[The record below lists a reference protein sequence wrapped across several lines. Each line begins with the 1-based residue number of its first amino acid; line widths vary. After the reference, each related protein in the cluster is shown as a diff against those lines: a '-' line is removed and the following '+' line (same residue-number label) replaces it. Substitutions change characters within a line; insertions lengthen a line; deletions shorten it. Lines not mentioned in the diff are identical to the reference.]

1 MGVSNHLIVSLKEPE
16 LIKVLVVEADSILSQ
31 GLSAGLQQYGY
42 TIAGIAG
49 QAEEAVRL
57 FKEND
62 ADIIL
67 INTHVP
73 GDKDGIDTVLE
84 LMKIKRVPVI
94 YLIAFA
100 DATTIARIK
109 QTYPVA
115 FLIKPYDSSNIS
127 IAIEMAMHNFMTCGR
142 QDIVTEANLP
152 VLAVAGTNGHDI
164 VDKEVILRQGNYIF
178 IKRNFLFVKIKL
190 SEILYLEADGNYV
203 HVVIKDK
210 KFTVRLSL
218 MQVIQKINYSRFARI
233 NRSSVVNVDAIKSF
247 NKEQVEI
254 AQYEIPIGKSYKESF
269 FRQLLPPVIQRYD
282 NGQSWL

>member
-1 MGVSNHLIVSLKEPE
+1 MGGSNHLIVSLKEPE
-16 LIKVLVVEADSILSQ
+16 LIKVLVIEADSILSQ

-67 INTHVP
+67 VNIHLP

-94 YLIAFA
+94 YLMAVA
-100 DATTIARIK
+100 DAVTIGRIK

-115 FLIKPYDSSNIS
+115 FLIKPYNSSNIS
-127 IAIEMAMHNFMTCGR
+127 IAIEMAMHNFIACGQ
-142 QDIVTEANLP
+142 QDLVTEVNPP
-152 VLAVAGTNGHDI
+152 VLTVAKMNGHDV

-178 IKRNFLFVKIKL
+178 VKRNFRFVKISL

-203 HVVIKDK
+203 RVVTKDK

-233 NRSSVVNVDAIKSF
+233 NRSSVVNVDAIQSF

-254 AQYEIPIGKSYKESF
+254 AHYEIPIGKIYKESF
-269 FRQLLPPVIQRYD
+269 FRQLGFR
-282 NGQSWL
+282 

>member
-1 MGVSNHLIVSLKEPE
+1 MGGSNNLIVSLKEPE

-62 ADIIL
+62 VDIIL
-67 INTHVP
+67 MNIHIP
-73 GDKDGIDTVLE
+73 GDKDGIDAVLE

-94 YLIAFA
+94 YLIAYA
-100 DATTIARIK
+100 DAATIGRIK

-115 FLIKPYDSSNIS
+115 FLIKPYNSSNIS
-127 IAIEMAMHNFMTCGR
+127 IAIEMAMHNFIACPP
-142 QDIVTEANLP
+142 IP
-152 VLAVAGTNGHDI
+152 AVAGTNGHDV

-178 IKRNFLFVKIKL
+178 IKRNFLFVKLKL

-203 HVVIKDK
+203 HVVTKDK

-233 NRSSVVNVDAIKSF
+233 NRSSVVNVDAIRSF

-269 FRQLLPPVIQRYD
+269 FRQLGFR
-282 NGQSWL
+282 

>member
-1 MGVSNHLIVSLKEPE
+1 MGDSNHLIVNLKEPE

-31 GLSAGLQQYGY
+31 GVSVGLQQYGY
-42 TIAGIAG
+42 AIAGIAG
-49 QAEEAVRL
+49 QAEEAIRF

-62 ADIIL
+62 VDIIL
-67 INTHVP
+67 INIHIP

-100 DATTIARIK
+100 DAATIGRIK

-115 FLIKPYDSSNIS
+115 FLIMPYNSSNIS
-127 IAIEMAMHNFMTCGR
+127 IAIEMAMHNFIACG
-142 QDIVTEANLP
+142 QKDIVTEVNP
-152 VLAVAGTNGHDI
+152 PIPAVAGTDGHD
-164 VDKEVILRQGNYIF
+164 VVGKEVILRQGNYIF
-178 IKRNFLFVKIKL
+178 IKRNFLFVKLKL

-203 HVVIKDK
+203 YVVMKDK

-233 NRSSVVNVDAIKSF
+233 NRSSVVNVDAIRSF
-247 NKEQVEI
+247 NKERVEI

-269 FRQLLPPVIQRYD
+269 FRQLGFR
-282 NGQSWL
+282 

>member
-1 MGVSNHLIVSLKEPE
+1 MGGSNHLIVSLKEPE

-31 GLSAGLQQYGY
+31 GLSVGLQQYGY

-57 FKEND
+57 FQEND

-67 INTHVP
+67 INIHIP
-73 GDKDGIDTVLE
+73 GDMDGIDTALE

-94 YLIAFA
+94 YLLAYA
-100 DATTIARIK
+100 DAATIGRIK

-115 FLIKPYDSSNIS
+115 FLIKPYNSSNIS
-127 IAIEMAMHNFMTCGR
+127 VAIEMAMHNFMACGQ
-142 QDIVTEANLP
+142 QDIVTEVNPPAQ
-152 VLAVAGTNGHDI
+152 AVAGTNGHDV
-164 VDKEVILRQGNYIF
+164 VDNEVILRQGNYIF
-178 IKRNFLFVKIKL
+178 IKRNFLFVKINL

-203 HVVIKDK
+203 HVVMKDK

-218 MQVIQKINYSRFARI
+218 MQVLQKINYSRFARI
-233 NRSSVVNVDAIKSF
+233 NRSSVVNVDAIQSF

-269 FRQLLPPVIQRYD
+269 FRQLGFR
-282 NGQSWL
+282 

>member
-1 MGVSNHLIVSLKEPE
+1 MGGSNHLIVSLKEPE

-31 GLSAGLQQYGY
+31 GLSVGLQQYGY

-62 ADIIL
+62 VDIIL
-67 INTHVP
+67 MSIHIP
-73 GDKDGIDTVLE
+73 GHKDGIDTVLE
-84 LMKIKRVPVI
+84 LMKIRRVPVI

-100 DATTIARIK
+100 DPATMGRIK

-115 FLIKPYDSSNIS
+115 FLIKPYNSSSIS
-127 IAIEMAMHNFMTCGR
+127 IAIEMAMHNFIASGQ
-142 QDIVTEANLP
+142 QDIATEVNPP
-152 VLAVAGTNGHDI
+152 VPAVAATNVHDV

-178 IKRNFLFVKIKL
+178 IKRNFLFVKINL

-203 HVVIKDK
+203 HVVMKDK

-233 NRSSVVNVDAIKSF
+233 NRSSVVNVDAIQSF

-269 FRQLLPPVIQRYD
+269 FRQLGFL
-282 NGQSWL
+282 

>member
-1 MGVSNHLIVSLKEPE
+1 MY

-31 GLSAGLQQYGY
+31 GLSVGLQQYGH

-62 ADIIL
+62 VDIIL
-67 INTHVP
+67 INIHIP

-94 YLIAFA
+94 YLIAYA
-100 DATTIARIK
+100 DAATIGRIK

-115 FLIKPYDSSNIS
+115 FLIKPYTSSNIS
-127 IAIEMAMHNFMTCGR
+127 VAIEMAMHNFMACGQ
-142 QDIVTEANLP
+142 QDIVTEVNPP
-152 VLAVAGTNGHDI
+152 VPAVAGANGHDV
-164 VDKEVILRQGNYIF
+164 VDNEVILRQGNYIF
-178 IKRNFLFVKIKL
+178 VKRNFLFVKINL

-203 HVVIKDK
+203 HVVMKDK
-210 KFTVRLSL
+210 KFTIRLSL
-218 MQVIQKINYSRFARI
+218 MQILQKINYSRFARI
-233 NRSSVVNVDAIKSF
+233 NRSSVVNVDAIQSF

-269 FRQLLPPVIQRYD
+269 FRQLGFR
-282 NGQSWL
+282 

>member
-1 MGVSNHLIVSLKEPE
+1 MGGSNHLIVGLKEPE
-16 LIKVLVVEADSILSQ
+16 RIKVLVVEADSILSQ
-31 GLSAGLQQYGY
+31 GLSVGLQQYGY

-62 ADIIL
+62 VDIIL
-67 INTHVP
+67 INIHIP

-100 DATTIARIK
+100 DAATIGRIK
-109 QTYPVA
+109 QTCPVA
-115 FLIKPYDSSNIS
+115 FLIKPYNSSNIN
-127 IAIEMAMHNFMTCGR
+127 IAIEMAMHNFIVCGQ
-142 QDIVTEANLP
+142 QDSVTEVNP
-152 VLAVAGTNGHDI
+152 PIPAVGGMNGHDV

-178 IKRNFLFVKIKL
+178 IKRNFLFVKLKL
-190 SEILYLEADGNYV
+190 SDILYLEADGNYV
-203 HVVIKDK
+203 HVVMKDK

-218 MQVIQKINYSRFARI
+218 LQVIQKINYSRFARI
-233 NRSSVVNVDAIKSF
+233 NRSSVVNVDAIRSF

-269 FRQLLPPVIQRYD
+269 FRQLGFR
-282 NGQSWL
+282 

>member
-1 MGVSNHLIVSLKEPE
+1 MVSLKEPE
-16 LIKVLVVEADSILSQ
+16 LIKVLVVEADPILSQ
-31 GLSAGLQQYGY
+31 GLSVSLQQYGY
-42 TIAGIAG
+42 TIVGIAG

-62 ADIIL
+62 VDIIL
-67 INTHVP
+67 IDIHIP

-94 YLIAFA
+94 YLMAFA
-100 DATTIARIK
+100 DAATIGRIK
-109 QTYPVA
+109 QTSPVS
-115 FLIKPYDSSNIS
+115 FLIKPYNSSNIS
-127 IAIEMAMHNFMTCGR
+127 IAIEMAIHNFMACGQ
-142 QDIVTEANLP
+142 QDVVTEVNPP
-152 VLAVAGTNGHDI
+152 VPAVTGTNGHDV

-178 IKRNFLFVKIKL
+178 VKRNFLFVKIKL

-203 HVVIKDK
+203 HVVMKDK

-233 NRSSVVNVDAIKSF
+233 NRSSVVNVDAIQSF

-269 FRQLLPPVIQRYD
+269 FRQLGFR
-282 NGQSWL
+282 

>member
-1 MGVSNHLIVSLKEPE
+1 M
-16 LIKVLVVEADSILSQ
+16 IKVLVIEADPIQSQ
-31 GLSAGLQQYGY
+31 GLSVGLQQHGY

-49 QAEEAVRL
+49 QAEEAVRF

-67 INTHVP
+67 INIHIP

-100 DATTIARIK
+100 DAATIGRIK
-109 QTYPVA
+109 QTYPVS
-115 FLIKPYDSSNIS
+115 FLIKPYNSSDIS
-127 IAIEMAMHNFMTCGR
+127 MAIEMAMHNFITSGQ
-142 QDIVTEANLP
+142 QDIVTEVAPP
-152 VLAVAGTNGHDI
+152 VPAAAGTNGHDVI
-164 VDKEVILRQGNYIF
+164 DKEVILRQGNYIF
-178 IKRNFLFVKIKL
+178 IKRNFLFVKIYL

-203 HVVIKDK
+203 HIVMKDK

-218 MQVIQKINYSRFARI
+218 VQVIQMINYSRFARI
-233 NRSSVVNVDAIKSF
+233 NRSSVVNVDAIQSF
-247 NKEQVEI
+247 NKEQVGI

-269 FRQLLPPVIQRYD
+269 FRQLGFR
-282 NGQSWL
+282 